1 MKTNVLY
8 LSILVVLFSSCSTAY
23 KNSQTP
29 DDVYYSP
36 TEGNFYQSAETKS
49 SEDNYLRM
57 KVRNNDRWS
66 SIDDYSYW
74 NDSRIT
80 INNCYCNCNTWGN
93 SWNSYYYNNW
103 NNHFII
109 NNNCGWGNSWYSW
122 NYNPYGGWNSPY
134 YYFIPYKNPT
144 VYYGNT
150 KGSNITAYR
159 NKSYNNTNSTYFN
172 TKTGATSSS
181 SSSGFGGL
189 FKKVFS
195 SGSGSNGSGSSGSY
209 SWDRPV
215 RTYGNSSSG
224 SSTSSG
230 NSNAGG
236 RSGGYK
242 SSGSSS
248 SSSRS
253 GRN

>member
-1 MKTNVLY
+1 MKANIFY
-8 LSILVVLFSSCSTAY
+8 LTILVVLFSSCSTAY

-36 TEGNFYQSAETKS
+36 SEGNFYQEAETTN

-57 KVRNNDRWS
+57 KVKNNNRWN

-74 NDSRIT
+74 NDSRFT
-80 INNCYCNCNTWGN
+80 FSSCYTNYNTWGS

-109 NNNCGWGNSWYSW
+109 NNNCGWNNSWYSW
-122 NYNPYGGWNSPY
+122 NYSTWSSWNSPY

-144 VYYGNT
+144 VSYGNT
-150 KGSNITAYR
+150 SGSNITAYK
-159 NKSYNNTNSTYFN
+159 NKKYNNINSTYFN
-172 TKTGATSSS
+172 TKTGSSSTS
-181 SSSGFGGL
+181 SSSGFSGL
-189 FKKVFS
+189 VKRVFS
-195 SGSGSNGSGSSGSY
+195 SGNSGSSGSS
-209 SWDRPV
+209 SWDRPI
-215 RTYGNSSSG
+215 RTYNSSG

-230 NSNAGG
+230 SSSAGG
-236 RSGGYK
+236 KSGGYE
-242 SSGSSS
+242 STGSSS